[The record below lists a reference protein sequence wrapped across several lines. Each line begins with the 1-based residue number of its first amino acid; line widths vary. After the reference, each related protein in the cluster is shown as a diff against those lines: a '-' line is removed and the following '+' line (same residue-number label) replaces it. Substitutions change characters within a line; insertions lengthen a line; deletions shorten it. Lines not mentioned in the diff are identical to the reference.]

1 MYSRYPN
8 YRFSGGV
15 KIPDNYSGN
24 AFKPSDAEEDMD
36 VAESVGINES
46 DTESEEGLAVA
57 ERAEKAGDV
66 AASCTPR
73 RSPFGG
79 LKFNVGR
86 MFSGGIGF
94 EELLI
99 IGLILLISQSDT
111 DDDVILLLA
120 LLLFVGG

>member
-46 DTESEEGLAVA
+46 DTESEESLAVA

-99 IGLILLISQSDT
+99 LGLIIMLSRNENESDI
-111 DDDVILLLA
+111 VLLLG
-120 LLLFVGG
+120 LLLFCG

>member
-46 DTESEEGLAVA
+46 DTESEESLAVA

-66 AASCTPR
+66 AELNSTSEGCSRAVSALRSC
-73 RSPFGG
+73 
-79 LKFNVGR
+79 
-86 MFSGGIGF
+86 
-94 EELLI
+94 
-99 IGLILLISQSDT
+99 
-111 DDDVILLLA
+111 
-120 LLLFVGG
+120 